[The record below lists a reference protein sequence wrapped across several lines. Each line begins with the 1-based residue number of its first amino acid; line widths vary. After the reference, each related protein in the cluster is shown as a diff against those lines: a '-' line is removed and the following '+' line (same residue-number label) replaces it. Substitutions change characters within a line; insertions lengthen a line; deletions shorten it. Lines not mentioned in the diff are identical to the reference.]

1 MNIHWTHKKTWLAF
15 GVVMIAGTGGL
26 VAASIYSAEHYS
38 CNTVVIDVKGGLVTS
53 YATSPVM
60 QDESGGYVTYSDQFS
75 KFIEQMES
83 SKTIKAIIVDVDSYG
98 GLPVAGEEIADA
110 LKRTEKPNVALIRSA
125 GLSSAYWAASGA
137 DRIFASRNSDIG
149 SIGAS
154 MQLRNFVEKNKK
166 EGIKV
171 TSITSGQFKGIG
183 DPNRELTDEEK
194 KLLQNDVD
202 KIQENF
208 VKGISENR
216 AMPLDS
222 VEKLADGASMLGD
235 KALEKGLIDEIG
247 GIAEVKKYLA
257 SVIGEEVRVC
267 SPPAAPE
274 SN

>member
-15 GVVMIAGTGGL
+15 AAVMVVGTGTL
-26 VAASIYSAEHYS
+26 VAASFYSAQHYS
-38 CNTVVIDVKGGLVTS
+38 CNTLVIDVKGGLVTS
-53 YATSPVM
+53 YATTPVM
-60 QDESGGYVTYSDQFS
+60 QDESGGYVTYSDQVA
-75 KFIEQMES
+75 KIIEEVET
-83 SKTIKAIIVDVDSYG
+83 SKTVKAIIVDVDSYG

-110 LKRTEKPNVALIRSA
+110 LKRTGKPNAALIRSA

-137 DRIFASRNSDIG
+137 DRIFASRNSDVG

-216 AMPLDS
+216 AMSLEA

-235 KALEKGLIDEIG
+235 KAFDKGLIDEIG
-247 GIAEVKKYLA
+247 GLAEVKKYLV

-267 SPPAAPE
+267 SPPAPVE
-274 SN
+274 N